1 MLRDLSFQ
9 YLIGNKLD
17 LDQAS
22 SASSL
27 LQDGKRQV
35 DFDEA
40 QEFAQ
45 TRGLLFNEVSAH
57 KRKNIELVL
66 KMLRTRASRILS
78 EQKDLHLVLDRNE
91 HAQNYWSNN
100 QDGFFEPE
108 QVMIEEESYSIKE
121 SRLISVE
128 EKAKLSQHS
137 SNTLKILD

>member
-1 MLRDLSFQ
+1 
-9 YLIGNKLD
+9 
-17 LDQAS
+17 
-22 SASSL
+22 
-27 LQDGKRQV
+27 
-35 DFDEA
+35 
-40 QEFAQ
+40 
-45 TRGLLFNEVSAH
+45 VSAH